1 MARRQVEQVMDRACR
16 NLALY
21 AQTLEGGRR
30 HAYRCAMPKEELE
43 YLDEERKKHGMNRAE
58 FTAMIC
64 DRYHN
69 AWPGPC
75 RMPPGGNSSL
85 GCAICFDFTAYR
97 VIKSYADMRCMSVNA
112 FIRRALNA
120 YKEARDGCQGGTR

>member
-1 MARRQVEQVMDRACR
+1 MAIRQVEEVMNRANR

-30 HAYRCAMPKEELE
+30 HTYRCAMSKEELD

-69 AWPGPC
+69 AWLEPF
-75 RMPPGGNSSL
+75 RMLSRGNGLL

-97 VIKSYADMRCMSVNA
+97 VIKSYADMKCMSVNG
-112 FIRRALNA
+112 FIRQALNA
-120 YKEARDGCQGGTR
+120 YKER

>member
-1 MARRQVEQVMDRACR
+1 MARRQVEEVMDRACR

-21 AQTLEGGRR
+21 AQTLDGGGRR
-30 HAYRCAMPKEELE
+30 HMFRCIMTEEE
-43 YLDEERKKHGMNRAE
+43 RDYLDAERKKHAMNRAE

-69 AWPGPC
+69 TFHSPY
-75 RMPPGGNSSL
+75 RMLANGECIT
-85 GCAICFDFTAYR
+85 GCSMAFDFTAYR
-97 VIKSYADMRCMSVNA
+97 VIQSYADMRCMSVNG

-120 YKEARDGCQGGTR
+120 YKERQDEESQ

>member
-1 MARRQVEQVMDRACR
+1 MARRQVEEVMARASR

-21 AQTLEGGRR
+21 AQTLDGGRR
-30 HAYRCAMPKEELE
+30 HPYRCAMPKEELE
-43 YLDEERKKHGMNRAE
+43 YLDEERNKHGMNRAE

-69 AWPGPC
+69 SWPEPC
-75 RMPPGGNSSL
+75 RTLPGGNGSL
-85 GCAICFDFTAYR
+85 GCTIYFDFTAYR
-97 VIKSYADMRCMSVNA
+97 VIKSYADMKCMSVNG

-120 YKEARDGCQGGTR
+120 YKERQDEESQ

>member
-30 HAYRCAMPKEELE
+30 HTFRCLLTEEERE
-43 YLDEERKKHGMNRAE
+43 YLDTERNKHGMNRAE

-69 AWPGPC
+69 TLCAPY
-75 RMPPGGNSSL
+75 RMLAKGECMT
-85 GCAICFDFTAYR
+85 GCAIAFDFTAYR
-97 VIKSYADMRCMSVNA
+97 IIQSYADMRCQSVNCY
-112 FIRRALNA
+112 IRQALNA
-120 YKEARDGCQGGTR
+120 YKEARDEG

>member
-1 MARRQVEQVMDRACR
+1 MAIRQVEEVMSRASR

-21 AQTLEGGRR
+21 AQTLDEGRR
-30 HAYRCAMPKEELE
+30 HAYRCAVTQEELV

-69 AWPGPC
+69 AWPVPSTMLPAGKC
-75 RMPPGGNSSL
+75 TVGYT
-85 GCAICFDFTAYR
+85 IYFDFTAFM
-97 VIKSYADMRCMSVNA
+97 VIKSYADIKCQSVNG

-120 YKEARDGCQGGTR
+120 YKERQDEES